1 MLSCHIW
8 VTWPL
13 TYDMTFLR
21 WLKKLSLMVS
31 EMKSICYIVLR
42 STDSQ
47 QTPDLVN
54 RSGYVQGLDS
64 LLRHCVCHWVSLVFG
79 VTDFPTQEPCG
90 AFPIALLAVT
100 LRLLLM
106 WEEGS
111 RPPGHGLGETCVT
124 LSESS
129 FVCSDRMFSCQGFWK
144 AESCRL
150 HMSSWMLK
158 EGVVLERKVT
168 AVCNS
173 LWFVGSVTL
182 RKPLCPTPTLLC
194 NFSDLQLKH

>member
-21 WLKKLSLMVS
+21 WLKKLSLTVS

-42 STDSQ
+42 STDAQ
-47 QTPDLVN
+47 QIHDSVN
-54 RSGYVQGLDS
+54 RSEYVQGLDS
-64 LLRHCVCHWVSLVFG
+64 LLRHCLSLRFSGFRVDRFFLPRNR
-79 VTDFPTQEPCG
+79 V
-90 AFPIALLAVT
+90 ALS
-100 LRLLLM
+100 LLLC
-106 WEEGS
+106 WWWRCACCS
-111 RPPGHGLGETCVT
+111 RGKRASGPGHGLGETCVT

-158 EGVVLERKVT
+158 EGVVPERKVT
-168 AVCNS
+168 TV
-173 LWFVGSVTL
+173 
-182 RKPLCPTPTLLC
+182 
-194 NFSDLQLKH
+194 